1 MEATV
6 VIYTLAVFIIG
17 WWARGRAFPKIAP
30 KSKADEIFFAY
41 TIQTS
46 ELISKWGD
54 RLPDEFCVAA
64 AVIVEPMI
72 EPIKAETARVRGGR
86 N

>member
-6 VIYTLAVFIIG
+6 VIYSLAVFVLG
-17 WWARGRAFPKIAP
+17 WWARGRAFPKVAQ
-30 KSKADEIFFAY
+30 KSKADEIFFDY

-54 RLPDEFCVAA
+54 QLPDEFLIAA

-72 EPIKAETARVRGGR
+72 EPIKAETARMQGR
-86 N
+86 SN